1 MLFTMLFWKEATER
15 AVKTAAQTFLALD
28 AGETLN
34 LLTIDW
40 LNMFGVAGGAAL
52 LSYATSIVSAS
63 ITKRSSPSL
72 VKEDP
77 SAE

>member
-1 MLFTMLFWKEATER
+1 MLFTMLFVKEATER

-52 LSYATSIVSAS
+52 LSYTTSIVSAS
-63 ITKRSSPSL
+63 ITKSSSPSL